1 MFLTK
6 ETMKKIL
13 LLILPFCLLAD
24 DLPTLDKENYL
35 IQNYLIRD
43 QEEIKKSSLIQF
55 IYKNGKNKNKS
66 FAEFYPAGSKE
77 AIFQKQPSSF
87 FVSENDKMELVV
99 SQNEYRFTSKIN
111 VGEFKNYAIS
121 STGSLRG
128 IYELYE
134 RIIQEYNIAGVFF
147 KDKQVLRTKLLHT
160 LIPSYSDFIEKTE
173 CKKSENDF
181 TCNLLIKKNLPIIQ
195 LKKGETES
203 IQVNFLNRNLV
214 QSPTA
219 PTQLELLKTTTTNL
233 SNEYGIS
240 QEETAE
246 YEVKIELESIVE
258 QGAVMAGSPM
268 RSYRGFINLSMTKN
282 KKEIPKKQLTVA
294 SPHINKIGGEKAV
307 IEKGT
312 KAAFEEVINFI
323 LKDKFELKK

>member
-1 MFLTK
+1 
-6 ETMKKIL
+6 MKKILL

-24 DLPTLDKENYL
+24 EVPTLDKENNLIKNYL
-35 IQNYLIRD
+35 IQD

-77 AIFQKQPSSF
+77 AIFQKPPSSY

-99 SQNEYRFTSKIN
+99 SQNEYRFSSKIN

-121 STGSLRG
+121 STGSLEG
-128 IYELYE
+128 MPGLYD
-134 RIIQEYNIAGVFF
+134 RIIQEYSIVGDFF
-147 KDKQVLRTKLLHT
+147 KDKQALRTKLLNT

-173 CKKSENDF
+173 CKKLENDF
-181 TCNLLIKKNLPIIQ
+181 TCNLLIKKNLYTIQ

-203 IQVNFLNRNLV
+203 IQVYFIHKNLI
-214 QSPTA
+214 QSATA
-219 PTQLELLKTTTTNL
+219 PTQLKLLKTTTTNL

-246 YEVKIELESIVE
+246 YEVKIELENIVE

-268 RSYRGFINLSMTKN
+268 RSYRGFINLSVTKN
-282 KKEIPKKQLTVA
+282 KKEILKKQLSIA

-312 KAAFEEVINFI
+312 KAAFEEVITLI
-323 LKDKFELKK
+323 LKEKFELRR